1 MLIQTW
7 TEVLV
12 GSLQGLWIQLV
23 AFLPSLIGS
32 LIIFI
37 IGLMVASGVSSLIEK
52 LVKAVKLD
60 NFLRR
65 VGIEEYTKRAKL
77 ELNSGYLLGQVAYW
91 FLVLVFFSA
100 AADVLKF
107 YVLSGFIRDI
117 LNYLPSLI
125 AAVLVMVIALIAAN
139 LIKKIVRASVMGARI
154 EAAKLLA
161 AISWWIIVIFGI
173 LIALNQLGVAVAI
186 INTVITG
193 LIAMGALAGGLAF
206 GLGGKDHATRLLQ
219 KIEDEIKE

>member
-12 GSLQGLWIQLV
+12 GSLQSLWIQLV

-37 IGLMVASGVSSLIEK
+37 IGLVFASGASSLIEK

-65 VGIEEYTKRAKL
+65 VGAEEYTKRAKL
-77 ELNSGYLLGQVAYW
+77 ELNSGYVLGQVAYW

-117 LNYLPSLI
+117 LNYLPNLI

-139 LIKKIVRASVMGARI
+139 LIKKIVKASVMGARI